1 MASSSKHDLNI
12 TLEHM
17 NIAGGRDF
25 RPEKGWTGAGE
36 FGSEGSMIIR
46 PAQLEDAA
54 GIAKVRIDTWR
65 TTYRNIVP
73 AEFLDSMSYEEDAQ
87 RRATHLSDPES
98 KTFSYVAENDEGQI
112 VGFVAGGPERN
123 NDPIYKGELY
133 AIYILQSYH
142 GQGIGR
148 QLTNVLVEKLLQIG
162 IDSMILW
169 VFADNP
175 ARRFYEALGG
185 KMIKESQF
193 EIAGVTRYEVAYGWL
208 DIRTILKGQ

>member
-1 MASSSKHDLNI
+1 
-12 TLEHM
+12 
-17 NIAGGRDF
+17 
-25 RPEKGWTGAGE
+25 
-36 FGSEGSMIIR
+36 MIIR

-65 TTYRNIVP
+65 TTYRDIVP
-73 AEFLDSMSYEEDAQ
+73 AEFLDNMSYEEDTQ
-87 RRATHLSDPES
+87 LRAAHLSTPES
-98 KTFSYVAENDEGQI
+98 KTFTYVAENDEGQI

-148 QLTNVLVEKLLQIG
+148 QLTNVLVERLLQVG

-193 EIAGVTRYEVAYGWL
+193 EIAGVTRCEVAYGWL
-208 DIRTILKGQ
+208 NIRTILKEQ

>member
-1 MASSSKHDLNI
+1 
-12 TLEHM
+12 
-17 NIAGGRDF
+17 
-25 RPEKGWTGAGE
+25 
-36 FGSEGSMIIR
+36 MIIR
-46 PAQLEDAA
+46 PAQLEDAS

-65 TTYRNIVP
+65 TTYRDIVP
-73 AEFLDSMSYEEDAQ
+73 AEFLDNMSYEEDTQ
-87 RRATHLSDPES
+87 LRAAHLSTPES
-98 KTFSYVAENDEGQI
+98 KTFTYVAENDEGQI

-133 AIYILQSYH
+133 AIYILRSYH

-148 QLTNVLVEKLLQIG
+148 QLTNVLVERLLQVG

-193 EIAGVTRYEVAYGWL
+193 EIAGVTRCEVAYGWL
-208 DIRTILKGQ
+208 GVRTILKGQ